1 MLALVAFAI
10 VPVART
16 VADDPRLLLA
26 GVYLA
31 GALLVGAL
39 LIALIQRWRRR
50 QDKVVLTPEQQLSA
64 YRTLYERGAL
74 SQEEFERLR
83 SLLGR
88 EMKPEKPAP
97 GPAPAKKESPPEV
110 PPDGIRPE

>member
-1 MLALVAFAI
+1 MV
-10 VPVART
+10 
-16 VADDPRLLLA
+16 DDPRLLLA

-31 GALLVGAL
+31 GALLIGAV

-50 QDKVVLTPEQQLSA
+50 QNEAVLTPEQQLSA
-64 YRTLYERGAL
+64 YRTLYDQGAL

-88 EMKPEKPAP
+88 EMKLDRPTP
-97 GPAPAKKESPPEV
+97 GPAPAQKEGPPEG
-110 PPDGIRPE
+110 PPDGIRPL